1 MTRCNK
7 ASLAAP
13 LMIWALAACG
23 GDGHKDTSAGAG
35 GRGASSSV
43 GTGAGPESYS
53 VAFDPITVQPGVER
67 TQCVI
72 RSLDNAEAKKIG
84 RIRNELP
91 AGSHHLVVYR
101 TNDVEERPEPFDC
114 SPFSDIGDPTK
125 GSPLMIAQRPEET
138 LEFPDGIGIS
148 IQPRQMIRLEMH
160 YVNATPEP
168 IEVSATTTLVAMAGD
183 SFEHE
188 ADFLYF
194 GNFDVHVDPR
204 STATLGPVFIRPPD
218 GLGDVKYFGVTG
230 HTHRWGTNV
239 LVTASPGPD
248 GPETPVYDVER
259 WSWSEPATV
268 YHDPPFQLDPG
279 GGFNLTCTW
288 NNLSDRRVDY
298 GGTASDEMC
307 FFWTYYYPSQGAYV
321 CFHSEAFGGARYC
334 CPGMAECDLQ

>member
-1 MTRCNK
+1 M
-7 ASLAAP
+7 
-13 LMIWALAACG
+13 G
-23 GDGHKDTSAGAG
+23 AGAG
-35 GRGASSSV
+35 GASSSV
-43 GTGAGPESYS
+43 GAGMGPESYS
-53 VAFDPITVQPGVER
+53 VTFDPITVQPGVES

-72 RSLDNAEAKKIG
+72 KSLDNAEAKKIS

-114 SPFSDIGDPTK
+114 SPFTDIGDPSK
-125 GSPLMIAQRPEET
+125 GSPLMIAQKREET
-138 LEFPDGIGIS
+138 LEFPGGVGIS

-160 YVNATPEP
+160 YVNATSEP
-168 IEVSATTTLVAMAGD
+168 IEVSATTTLVAMDDD

-194 GNFDVHVDPR
+194 GNLDVHVEPR
-204 STATLGPVFIRPPD
+204 SAATLGPVFISPPD
-218 GLGDVKYFGVTG
+218 GLGDVKFFGVTG
-230 HTHRWGTNV
+230 HTHRLGTNV
-239 LVTASPGPD
+239 LVTAAPGPD

-268 YHDPPFQLDPG
+268 YHDPPFQLEPG

-288 NNLSDRRVDY
+288 NNPSDRSVDY
-298 GGTASDEMC
+298 GGSASDEMC

-321 CFHSEAFGGARYC
+321 CFQSEAFGGVRYC
-334 CPGMAECDLQ
+334 CPGMSECDLQ